1 MNAILGPAAFWRAQ
15 KMLESNL
22 KAVSDLKLEPCVA
35 VVAGGAVLGF
45 DDQVHVDLDRAH
57 TVLSPDEARRF
68 AFELKRIA
76 EMIDPLPDGER
87 GE

>member
-1 MNAILGPAAFWRAQ
+1 MNAILGPTAFWRAQ

-22 KAVSDLKLEPCVA
+22 EAASNLKLEPCVA

-45 DDQVHVDLDRAH
+45 DDKVHVDLDRAH

-76 EMIDPLPDGER
+76 DMIDPLLDR
-87 GE
+87 